1 MRLGEDEKV
10 ETFSEALKKVTAL
23 EEFAKKIS
31 CSEMT
36 GNLLALRMV
45 IEKHAVHLPVTIKQK
60 KISDYIHS
68 NEK

>member
-45 IEKHAVHLPVTIKQK
+45 IEKHAVHFT
-60 KISDYIHS
+60 SDHKT
-68 NEK
+68 EKNF